1 MRSRSKILRP
11 GPGHGKSRFPC
22 AERLTRF
29 MNTRAM
35 KVITPWK
42 VCSQVHAL
50 KRRHPVPDRRLTMQ
64 RKIFVTLTGIGLL
77 AAALPLFAHHAFT
90 AEFDAKKPLKLRG
103 NVVKVELI
111 NPHSWIHIDVKNP
124 DGTTT
129 RWMIEGGTPNT
140 LLRRGFTKNSL
151 PAGTE
156 ILVDGYQ
163 AKDGSNRANGRDL
176 TFPDGKKIFLGSSGP
191 EGPPP
196 DAVKP

>member
-1 MRSRSKILRP
+1 MRT
-11 GPGHGKSRFPC
+11 
-22 AERLTRF
+22 RLAF
-29 MNTRAM
+29 IPAG
-35 KVITPWK
+35 VA
-42 VCSQVHAL
+42 V
-50 KRRHPVPDRRLTMQ
+50 
-64 RKIFVTLTGIGLL
+64 LL
-77 AAALPLFAHHAFT
+77 AALPALAHHAFT

-103 NVVKVELI
+103 TVAKVELI
-111 NPHSWIHIDVKNP
+111 NPHSWIHIDVKNS

>member
-1 MRSRSKILRP
+1 MNRNLRLMLA
-11 GPGHGKSRFPC
+11 GLG
-22 AERLTRF
+22 
-29 MNTRAM
+29 
-35 KVITPWK
+35 V
-42 VCSQVHAL
+42 
-50 KRRHPVPDRRLTMQ
+50 
-64 RKIFVTLTGIGLL
+64 LL
-77 AAALPLFAHHAFT
+77 AAMPVLAHHAFT

-103 NVVKVELI
+103 TVAKVELI
-111 NPHSWIHIDVKNP
+111 NPHSWIHIDVKNT
-124 DGTTT
+124 DGITT

-176 TFPDGKKIFLGSSGP
+176 TFPDGRKIFLGGSAG

-196 DAVKP
+196 DAPKPQ

>member
-1 MRSRSKILRP
+1 MRSRSKTLRP
-11 GPGHGKSRFPC
+11 GPDLGKLRFPC
-22 AERLTRF
+22 GSPMIPFTN
-29 MNTRAM
+29 MRAT
-35 KVITPWK
+35 KAITPWR
-42 VCSQVHAL
+42 VCLRVHAL
-50 KRRHPVPDRRLTMQ
+50 KRRLPVPNRRLTMH
-64 RKIFVTLTGIGLL
+64 RRVFVTITAICLFS
-77 AAALPLFAHHAFT
+77 AALPLLAHHAFT

-103 NVVKVELI
+103 TVAKVELI
-111 NPHSWIHIDVKNP
+111 NPHSWIHIDVKNS

>member
-1 MRSRSKILRP
+1 MHRK
-11 GPGHGKSRFPC
+11 
-22 AERLTRF
+22 LTLSLIVLGSF
-29 MNTRAM
+29 
-35 KVITPWK
+35 
-42 VCSQVHAL
+42 
-50 KRRHPVPDRRLTMQ
+50 
-64 RKIFVTLTGIGLL
+64 L
-77 AAALPLFAHHAFT
+77 AAVPLFAHHAFT

-103 NVVKVELI
+103 TVTKVELI

-124 DGTTT
+124 DGTVTN
-129 RWMIEGGTPNT
+129 WMIEGGTPNT

-176 TFPDGKKIFLGSSGP
+176 TFPDGRKIFLGSSGP

>member
-1 MRSRSKILRP
+1 MHRRITT
-11 GPGHGKSRFPC
+11 
-22 AERLTRF
+22 ALT
-29 MNTRAM
+29 
-35 KVITPWK
+35 
-42 VCSQVHAL
+42 L
-50 KRRHPVPDRRLTMQ
+50 GGL
-64 RKIFVTLTGIGLL
+64 LL
-77 AAALPLFAHHAFT
+77 AAAPLFAHHAFT

-103 NVVKVELI
+103 TVAKVELI

-176 TFPDGKKIFLGSSGP
+176 TFPDGRKIFLGSSGP

-196 DAVKP
+196 AG